1 MDEELVAIA
10 KIVRP
15 RGLRGEVVAEIL
27 TDFPERFDGLE
38 TVVGVLTDGTRTDL
52 RIDASWLQNNRIVL
66 KLAGVDSI
74 ESAEAFR
81 NVELCVPESAAV
93 ELAEEEFF
101 DWQLEGC
108 SVDTVDNEHVGI
120 VRGLMRTGGTENL
133 VVENEG
139 REFLIPFARA
149 ICTEVD
155 VVEKKVVVDLPD
167 GLLDF

>member
-38 TVVGVLTDGTRTDL
+38 TVVGVLTNGARTDL

-74 ESAEAFR
+74 ESAETLR
-81 NVELCVPESAAV
+81 NVEICVPESAAV

-155 VVEKKVVVDLPD
+155 VEEKKVVVDLPD

>member
-38 TVVGVLTDGTRTDL
+38 SVVGVLADGTRKDL
-52 RIDASWLQNNRIVL
+52 KIDESWLQNDRIVL

-74 ESAEAFR
+74 ESAETLR
-81 NVELCVPESAAV
+81 NVEICVPESAAV

-155 VVEKKVVVDLPD
+155 VEEKKVVVDLPD

>member
-1 MDEELVAIA
+1 MDEELVAVA
-10 KIVRP
+10 RIVRP
-15 RGLRGEVVAEIL
+15 RGLRGEVVAELL

-38 TVVGVLTDGTRTDL
+38 TVVGIFPDGTRRDL
-52 RIDASWLQNNRIVL
+52 KIDESWLQNDRIVL
-66 KLAGVDSI
+66 KIENVDSI

-81 NVELCVPESAAV
+81 NVEVCVPESDAV

-108 SVDTVDNEHVGI
+108 RVDSVEGEYIGI

-155 VVEKKVVVDLPD
+155 IEGKKIVADLPD